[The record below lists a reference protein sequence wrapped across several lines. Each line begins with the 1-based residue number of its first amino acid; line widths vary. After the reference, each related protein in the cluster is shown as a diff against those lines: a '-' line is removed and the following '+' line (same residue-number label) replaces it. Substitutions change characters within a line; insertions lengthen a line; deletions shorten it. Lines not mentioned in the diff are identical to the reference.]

1 MIEFIA
7 GAIIGAGGMVAKEL
21 LTGNGQQ
28 TNAAQKRETEQLFAE
43 NEKLRN
49 RNRQAERRIEDLM
62 AEIQKLTRKTKDQVD
77 SKDDLEDDLTDAKL
91 KLRKLQQQNDELMR
105 KVQEYKSAC
114 DSYEQEIAQLKH

>member
-62 AEIQKLTRKTKDQVD
+62 AEIQKLTRKTKDQAD